1 MAMDIRRRMR
11 DALLEKEVARRLGN
25 TEEAFRE
32 RFDSEVLPA
41 LMEKEACERRVRLED
56 ELMELPE
63 LMEKEASERRQRL
76 EDELLE
82 RDGQDFRQEFEDR
95 TLRGLLDGAEET
107 IRETLAARGADH
119 PRPNGPH

>member
-1 MAMDIRRRMR
+1 MAMDIRRRMS

-32 RFDSEVLPA
+32 RFDIEVLPA

-95 TLRGLLDGAEET
+95 TLRELLDGAEEN